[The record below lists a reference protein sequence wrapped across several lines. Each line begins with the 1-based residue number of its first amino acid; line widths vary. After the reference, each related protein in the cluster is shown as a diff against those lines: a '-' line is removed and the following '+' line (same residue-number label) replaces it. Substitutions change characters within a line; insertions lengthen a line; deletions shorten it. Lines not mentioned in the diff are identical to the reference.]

1 MVQDFYSEINRKE
14 MYIRYVNKLC
24 DLHLECD
31 NYTEAAYTLK
41 LHSKLLN
48 WSDAPLPPLLKSH
61 KYPTCQTH
69 RDLKEALYYDII
81 NYFDK
86 GKVRYC
92 CDFLVNFYVSF
103 ACQSADIILE
113 WSALL
118 HYSQEICFQIWA
130 WRLAILTEVFSA
142 SFHILS
148 SSPFIRLI
156 I

>member
-1 MVQDFYSEINRKE
+1 VCLLIQDFYSEINRKE

-48 WSDAPLPPLLKSH
+48 WSDASLPPLLKSH

-69 RDLKEALYYDII
+69 RELKEALYYDII

-86 GKVRYC
+86 GKVSYC
-92 CDFLVNFYVSF
+92 YYFVSNFCAFFADGKIVSCRF
-103 ACQSADIILE
+103 I
-113 WSALL
+113 
-118 HYSQEICFQIWA
+118 H
-130 WRLAILTEVFSA
+130 VF
-142 SFHILS
+142 H
-148 SSPFIRLI
+148 P
-156 I
+156 